1 MSTYVYAAVMLV
13 LLAIGALFGWVAR
26 EQTKRMKSELEER
39 RQRMAAGKRP
49 SDKKKP
55 AKPGSINL

>member
-26 EQTKRMKSELEER
+26 QQTKRMKKELEER
-39 RQRMAAGKRP
+39 RQRLAAGKSP

-55 AKPGSINL
+55 KKPGSINL